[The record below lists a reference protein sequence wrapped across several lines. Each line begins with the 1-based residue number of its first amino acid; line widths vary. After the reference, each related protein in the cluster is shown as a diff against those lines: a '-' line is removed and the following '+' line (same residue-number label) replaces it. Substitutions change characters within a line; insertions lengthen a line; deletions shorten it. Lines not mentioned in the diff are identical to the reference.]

1 MSAAE
6 FVFGY
11 LGGAVLLGVLIWI
24 GVALYLAYT
33 KTDLMLAH
41 LKNCP
46 AIMVRAP
53 LRNGGPWGKL
63 LLIGGISGVI
73 TFPNF
78 YLKRGELSADDLS
91 TFPASLRRK
100 LILMQWSIIVLFSF
114 AFLLWFVGK
123 VVGWHK

>member
-1 MSAAE
+1 MSTVE

-11 LGGAVLLGVLIWI
+11 IGGVVLLGVFVWI
-24 GVALYLAYT
+24 GIALHLAYT
-33 KTDLMLAH
+33 KMDLMLAH
-41 LKNCP
+41 LNNCS
-46 AIMVRAP
+46 AIMARAP

-63 LLIGGISGVI
+63 LLVGGISGII

-91 TFPASLRRK
+91 KFPVQLKRK
-100 LILMQWSIIVLFSF
+100 LVLMQWCSIALLSF
-114 AFLLWFVGK
+114 AVLLWIVGK

>member
-63 LLIGGISGVI
+63 LLIGGISGII

-91 TFPASLRRK
+91 KFPASLRRK

-114 AFLLWFVGK
+114 AFLLWVVGK

>member
-1 MSAAE
+1 MSTAE

-11 LGGAVLLGVLIWI
+11 IGGVVLLGVFVWI
-24 GVALYLAYT
+24 GIALHLAYT
-33 KTDLMLAH
+33 KMDLMLAH
-41 LKNCP
+41 LNNCS
-46 AIMVRAP
+46 AIMARAP

-63 LLIGGISGVI
+63 LLVGGISGII

-91 TFPASLRRK
+91 KLPVQLKRK
-100 LILMQWSIIVLFSF
+100 LVLMQWCSIALLSF
-114 AFLLWFVGK
+114 AVLLWIVGK